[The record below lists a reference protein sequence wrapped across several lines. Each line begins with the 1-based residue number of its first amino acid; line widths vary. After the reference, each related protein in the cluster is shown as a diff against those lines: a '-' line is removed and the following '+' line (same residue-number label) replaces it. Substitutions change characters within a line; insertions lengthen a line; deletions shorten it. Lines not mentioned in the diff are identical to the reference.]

1 MEAKAMSSEM
11 LHKQLLE
18 RMPYAPPFFFIDKII
33 EIDEKKVTATYYF
46 SENLDFYKGH
56 FKHKPVT
63 PGVIQLEA
71 MGQVGCVL
79 HGIYL
84 LGLHKNNLP
93 FEPVLG
99 LMEGNFFQPLY
110 PNSLVT
116 IESELQYFRQNYV
129 SSICHIYDE
138 QHKLMSMAKIQC
150 SFLIYE

>member
-1 MEAKAMSSEM
+1 MSSDT

-18 RMPYAPPFFFIDKII
+18 RMPYTHPFFFIDKII
-33 EIDEKKVTATYYF
+33 EINEKKVIATYFF

-56 FKHKPVT
+56 FKNKPIT
-63 PGVIQLEA
+63 PGVILLEA

-84 LGLHKNNLP
+84 LGLYKNNLP

-99 LMEGNFFQPLY
+99 LMEVNFFHAIY

-116 IESELQYFRQNYV
+116 IESELQYLRQNYI
-129 SSICHIYDE
+129 SSISHIYDE
-138 QHKLMSMAKIQC
+138 QHNLISMSKIQC